1 VLVMTPDSGAS
12 RLKDAV
18 TRMNGGEWFCRA
30 PVTIQGP
37 AASFDLTPGA
47 TYRKARVFNGV
58 DVVAVLDIWLQ
69 TGTLPPDFTVR

>member
-1 VLVMTPDSGAS
+1 MTPDSGAS

-18 TRMNGGEWFCRA
+18 TRLTGGEWFCRA

-47 TYRKARVFNGV
+47 TYRKGRVFNGV

-69 TGTLPPDFTVR
+69 TGTLPPNFTVR